1 MSCKGGIPRS
11 GVVDTRPGSQFTAVI
26 ISDARLSSR
35 GCRSL
40 RVLQRRPSCSRVL
53 SCFFR
58 PATTILLPRPT
69 ARGFLQESC
78 LFSGVWGQAILSTLL
93 RKPEA
98 GPPST
103 TARGQRCSG
112 QERAGS
118 GRTAAQA
125 ASLHHLRALLCRGR
139 PGPWFSVFNLVITS
153 GLSSVELRTSWVFS
167 QLCSERLEQGQTHA
181 WCVITACSVTVSM
194 KWR

>member
-1 MSCKGGIPRS
+1 MPICP
-11 GVVDTRPGSQFTAVI
+11 PG
-26 ISDARLSSR
+26 

-40 RVLQRRPSCSRVL
+40 RVLQRRPSCSRML

-58 PATTILLPRPT
+58 PTATILLPRPT
-69 ARGFLQESC
+69 VRGFLRESC
-78 LFSGVWGQAILSTLL
+78 LFSGVWGQAILSALL

-112 QERAGS
+112 QECAGS

-125 ASLHHLRALLCRGR
+125 ASLHHLRALLCRG
-139 PGPWFSVFNLVITS
+139 SLVITS
-153 GLSSVELRTSWVFS
+153 GLSSVQLRTSWVFS

-181 WCVITACSVTVSM
+181 WCVITVCSVTVSM